1 MHLLQSHKVK
11 LLYSKLRLQEKKII
25 FQFKDCDHS
34 WLDVILIKILCQF
47 LYSQIC
53 LYKESFVKASLF
65 LNHHYE
71 TKEAR
76 YRTLEILNLFL
87 IDKKE
92 HRWIVCQKNP
102 WPAKQLWK
110 NFPIFFPFRS
120 GKLSKFALFGG
131 INCKNLQI

>member
-92 HRWIVCQKNP
+92 HRWIVCQKKSL
-102 WPAKQLWK
+102 AGKTIVK
-110 NFPIFFPFRS
+110 KFPHIFPFQKCKIFQNCNLL
-120 GKLSKFALFGG
+120 GK
-131 INCKNLQI
+131 NCQD